1 MPYGDDWGTDKG
13 GFEDIGFDIQTSE
26 WVAPEGNWRDYTWRV
41 SGVVTDPD
49 DGSVLMDSYTMITN
63 LGPSWISDDGET
75 VVNSRKDTARFPNN
89 SKMGRFIEKLVEL
102 DDGGQ
107 IDLNAV
113 GNPKLASSYVGLK
126 LRLQR
131 FEFPYDFKDRT
142 TGEQV
147 KGVSDQLLPVAV
159 LEGSKGGTEKLTGR
173 RHRAR
178 HLALPLL
185 SLTRPCLTLVAL
197 RHWKRTWWASPRPS
211 MTRTSSSPLPWVTP
225 S

>member
-159 LEGSKGGTEKLTGR
+159 LEGSKGGTGKADGAAAQSQTSGTAAPVTDPTVPDLGGAE
-173 RHRAR
+173 
-178 HLALPLL
+178 
-185 SLTRPCLTLVAL
+185 TLEADLVGFAQTFND
-197 RHWKRTWWASPRPS
+197 KDEFIAAAPG
-211 MTRTSSSPLPWVTP
+211 
-225 S
+225 